1 MHKTFGPEKY
11 GMQSCTECD
20 GDGKFLNEFEEVE
33 VCQRRGGF
41 GFVKKAKGPDRNGI
55 ARLIIN
61 VEQKD
66 HM

>member
-1 MHKTFGPEKY
+1 MYKIFNPEKY
-11 GMQSCTECD
+11 GMQTCTECD
-20 GDGKFLNEFEEVE
+20 GDSKFLNEFEEVE
-33 VCQRRGGF
+33 VYTRCGGF
-41 GFVKKAKGPDRNGI
+41 GFIKKGKGPDRNGI